1 MFFSKS
7 VLRNVIS
14 LKLASDRRV
23 VIQASDSEAEVFLT
37 HSFPGEL
44 LVDLSFQG
52 WNLCFLAANAALPQS
67 PFCSQWPHG
76 SKNTQDRAGRWKS
89 WSSHAE
95 QDLLPRSAE
104 AAVLPSNLRLSPSH
118 GLSFPLYLLKFS

>member
-1 MFFSKS
+1 MVRNSGKLGIKLVMFFSKS

-76 SKNTQDRAGRWKS
+76 SKNTQDRAGS
-89 WSSHAE
+89 VE
-95 QDLLPRSAE
+95 VLELPC
-104 AAVLPSNLRLSPSH
+104 
-118 GLSFPLYLLKFS
+118 